1 MKKLNEKISEEA
13 SRHGSI
19 PFWSWND
26 RLTDE
31 GLRRQIRNMHDL
43 GMRGFFMHARGGL
56 ETEYMS
62 DEWFDAIN
70 SSVDEAKKLGMEA
83 WAYDENGWPS
93 GFGGGELLKDPRN
106 FAKYLGLSES
116 AEFPETDEN
125 TLAVYTVTGKTL
137 NRVTSP
143 CGAEKYYA
151 VTRKSDFSYVDTM
164 DGEITEKFIA
174 CTHEVYKKKVNPE
187 DFGST
192 ILRGRTP
199 SSSILRR
206 NTATTSETGFS
217 TSSFRGLTAATLT
230 DTTTALSATSSSSPA
245 S

>member
-70 SSVDEAKKLGMEA
+70 SSIDEAKKLGMEA

-106 FAKYLGLSES
+106 FAKFLGLTES

-125 TLAVYTVTGKTL
+125 TLAVYTVTGKKL

-174 CTHEVYKKKVNPE
+174 CTHEVYKKKVNPD
-187 DFGST
+187 DFRKHDAGLLHRRAAVFQIRYSVVGHL
-192 ILRGRTP
+192 LRQ
-199 SSSILRR
+199 
-206 NTATTSETGFS
+206 F
-217 TSSFRGLTAATLT
+217 
-230 DTTTALSATSSSSPA
+230 
-245 S
+245 